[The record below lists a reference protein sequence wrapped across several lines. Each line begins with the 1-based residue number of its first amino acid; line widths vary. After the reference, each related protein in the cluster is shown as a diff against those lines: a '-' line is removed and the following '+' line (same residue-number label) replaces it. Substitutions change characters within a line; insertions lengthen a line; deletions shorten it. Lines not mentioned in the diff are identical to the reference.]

1 MKKIILF
8 LFIIVSLGRLMAQDE
23 SGGPN
28 YRNPYLGV
36 KFGYGIVEFKS
47 SVKDVNNFAEITYNN
62 LSYGVVAGYNITG
75 RISIQLEGNYAQYS
89 ARNII
94 PTYLYSPQSP
104 LLQTYNSNSTVDRVD
119 IQLYNIDVP
128 LLVQVSLKDYGLTP
142 YIYGGLNLGI
152 NISGRSTIV
161 RKIVENGTSYREY
174 RDDITE
180 RIIYNEFAPV
190 FGVGIKKNSGNI
202 SLFGDVRY
210 KYGYENLSNVD
221 NDLGFTSSALWI
233 SAGIIYNL

>member
-8 LFIIVSLGRLMAQDE
+8 LFIVVSLSSLMAQDE

-28 YRNPYLGV
+28 YRNPYFGV

-62 LSYGVVAGYNITG
+62 LSYGVIAGYNITG
-75 RISIQLEGNYAQYS
+75 RISLQLEGNYAQYS

-104 LLQTYNSNSTVDRVD
+104 VLQTYNSNSTVDRVD

-142 YIYGGLNLGI
+142 YIYGGVNLGI
-152 NISGRSTIV
+152 NISGRSTII

-190 FGVGIKKNSGNI
+190 AGVGIKKNSGNI
-202 SLFGDVRY
+202 SFFGDFRY

-221 NDLGFTSSALWI
+221 NDSGFTSSALWI
-233 SAGIIYNL
+233 NVGIIYNL